1 MPLNRRPV
9 QAMAVAVGAM
19 LCLLPQQARADLV
32 LSQLIVELN
41 PARTAVAD
49 IDVWNDSPDRAY
61 VAAEPREILSPGTP
75 AQGARKDPDPEKL
88 GLLVAPARMILEP
101 GQHKLLRIAAIGPAS
116 DRERV
121 YRLTVK
127 PEAGRLQSDKS
138 GLKLLVGYD
147 LLVLVRPADP
157 HPHVSAIRSG
167 RSITFSND
175 GNVSVELADG
185 RQCQSPGK
193 ECTPLPGKRLYSGAQ
208 WTEPLKADGP
218 VEYSVI
224 SPAGRA
230 RQLF

>member
-1 MPLNRRPV
+1 
-9 QAMAVAVGAM
+9 M
-19 LCLLPQQARADLV
+19 LCLVAQPARADLV
-32 LSQLIVELN
+32 LSQLIVELS
-41 PARTAVAD
+41 PARTPVTD
-49 IDVWNDSPDRAY
+49 VDVWNDSPDRAY
-61 VAAEPREILSPGTP
+61 IASEPREILNPGTA

-127 PEAGRLQSDKS
+127 PEVGRLQSDKS

-147 LLVLVRPADP
+147 LLVLVRPDAA
-157 HPHVSAIRSG
+157 HPHVSARRSG
-167 RSITFSND
+167 NSITFSND

-185 RQCQSPGK
+185 RECRSPGK
-193 ECTPLPGKRLYSGAQ
+193 DCAPLPGKRLYAGAQ
-208 WTEPLKADGP
+208 WTEPLKAQGA

>member
-1 MPLNRRPV
+1 MV
-9 QAMAVAVGAM
+9 VAIGAM

-32 LSQLIVELN
+32 LSQLVVELS

-49 IDVWNDSPDRAY
+49 VDVWNDSPDRAY
-61 VAAEPREILSPGTP
+61 VAAEPREILGPGTP

-127 PEAGRLQSDKS
+127 PEVGRLQSEKS

-157 HPHVSAIRSG
+157 HPHVTAIRSG

-175 GNVSVELADG
+175 GDVSVELADG

-193 ECTPLPGKRLYSGAQ
+193 ECTPLPGKRLYSDAQ

>member
-1 MPLNRRPV
+1 
-9 QAMAVAVGAM
+9 
-19 LCLLPQQARADLV
+19 
-32 LSQLIVELN
+32 
-41 PARTAVAD
+41 VAD

-61 VAAEPREILSPGTP
+61 VAVEPREILSPGTP
-75 AQGARKDPDPEKL
+75 VQGARKDPDPEKL

-101 GQHKLLRIAAIGPAS
+101 GQHKLLRIAAISPAS

-127 PEAGRLQSDKS
+127 PEVGRLQSDKS

-157 HPHVSAIRSG
+157 HPHVSASRSG